1 MFGLLRRVFV
11 LCALIMV
18 TLASVNPA
26 QGQDA
31 TPVPTDPEFSVALE
45 ASLSSVDQGA
55 LLSGLE
61 TFCNASDP
69 GFDQGACDSW
79 YYGLGPDEQA
89 WLEAYLNSD
98 DDVFSVAS
106 TGDESASYVSTS
118 SGGSVKYYKF
128 REWQYTRL
136 NIRQYTF
143 YTWQYWC
150 SKNYVITGCLSSGGY
165 PGHGIWG
172 YVSHWAQRVGGGT
185 GYGYTSLNYYATF
198 HTGIGPLGATCTA
211 LMSTTA
217 YANYTGAPSAGIS
230 WAWNR
235 CI

>member
-1 MFGLLRRVFV
+1 MSGLLRRVFV

-18 TLASVNPA
+18 TLATVGPA
-26 QGQDA
+26 YGQDA
-31 TPVPTDPEFSVALE
+31 TPVPFVPALE
-45 ASLSSVDQGA
+45 ETASESTASLSGADQGA

-61 TFCNASDP
+61 TNCNASDP
-69 GFDQGACDSW
+69 GFDQAACDSW

-106 TGDESASYVSTS
+106 TGNESASYVSTS

-143 YTWQYWC
+143 YT
-150 SKNYVITGCLSSGGY
+150 
-165 PGHGIWG
+165 
-172 YVSHWAQRVGGGT
+172 
-185 GYGYTSLNYYATF
+185 
-198 HTGIGPLGATCTA
+198 
-211 LMSTTA
+211 
-217 YANYTGAPSAGIS
+217 
-230 WAWNR
+230 
-235 CI
+235 